1 MIWGFSCHCSLP
13 KRGENTIFVIPLS
26 QAERLRGQRDV
37 NLTEVAQQDG
47 ICCFFLGCPSFLMMN
62 LLQTADRQACQKVA
76 KCESV
81 KKAKDDGDEG
91 LGMHSMLPLINW
103 KSMET

>member
-1 MIWGFSCHCSLP
+1 
-13 KRGENTIFVIPLS
+13 
-26 QAERLRGQRDV
+26 
-37 NLTEVAQQDG
+37 
-47 ICCFFLGCPSFLMMN
+47 MMN

-103 KSMET
+103 KRDVYVYICLYIYIY

>member
-1 MIWGFSCHCSLP
+1 MNYRIDGW
-13 KRGENTIFVIPLS
+13 
-26 QAERLRGQRDV
+26 
-37 NLTEVAQQDG
+37 NLL
-47 ICCFFLGCPSFLMMN
+47 FFLGCPSFLMMN

>member
-1 MIWGFSCHCSLP
+1 
-13 KRGENTIFVIPLS
+13 
-26 QAERLRGQRDV
+26 
-37 NLTEVAQQDG
+37 
-47 ICCFFLGCPSFLMMN
+47 MMN